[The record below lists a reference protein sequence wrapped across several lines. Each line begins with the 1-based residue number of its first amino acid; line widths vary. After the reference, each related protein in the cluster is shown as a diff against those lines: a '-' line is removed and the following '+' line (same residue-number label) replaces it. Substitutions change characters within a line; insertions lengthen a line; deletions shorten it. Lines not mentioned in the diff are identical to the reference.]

1 MIIKVFKQYDIPPR
15 ESKTKQK
22 VNTKTYEPMKIS
34 ILKAYS
40 IINLSDRFFEKRMAD
55 GRVDLA
61 DEPIKLIQCDQK
73 YNLDND
79 YDRILQDIRE
89 DELTSKYDEEIT

>member
-1 MIIKVFKQYDIPPR
+1 
-15 ESKTKQK
+15 
-22 VNTKTYEPMKIS
+22 MKIS

-55 GRVDLA
+55 GRVDQA
-61 DEPIKLIQCDQK
+61 DELIKFIQYDQK

-89 DELTSKYDEEIT
+89 DELTSSYDDEIT

>member
-1 MIIKVFKQYDIPPR
+1 
-15 ESKTKQK
+15 
-22 VNTKTYEPMKIS
+22 MKIS

-61 DEPIKLIQCDQK
+61 DELIKFIQYDQK

-89 DELTSKYDEEIT
+89 DELTSKYDDEIT

>member
-1 MIIKVFKQYDIPPR
+1 
-15 ESKTKQK
+15 
-22 VNTKTYEPMKIS
+22 
-34 ILKAYS
+34 
-40 IINLSDRFFEKRMAD
+40 MAD

-61 DEPIKLIQCDQK
+61 DEPIKFIQYDQK